1 MAYHQVRDILE
12 QVRQFHRDFRNA
24 LLESESQQHAMDVE
38 ALIELARDEE
48 RADEA
53 CLARY
58 GSDAGANILDTWI
71 QYVPDEGV
79 LRAIREAEVSPGM
92 ELNEII
98 QKKIEFDDALVQ
110 LYARLAEQVSGQRL
124 QEALRSLHDLTVRRR
139 EQDAW
144 KLVDVHDE

>member
-1 MAYHQVRDILE
+1 MAYHQVRDIFE
-12 QVRQFHRDFRNA
+12 QVRKFHREFRNA
-24 LLESESQQHAMDVE
+24 LLESEPHQHDLDVE

-58 GSDAGANILDTWI
+58 SSDAEPNILDTWI

-79 LRAIREAEVSPGM
+79 VRTIQEAEVSPGM
-92 ELNEII
+92 DLNEII
-98 QKKIEFDDALVQ
+98 EKKIEFDDALVQ
-110 LYARLAEQVSGQRL
+110 LYAQLGDQVSGPRL
-124 QEALRSLHDLTVRRR
+124 QEAFRSLHDLTVRRR

-144 KLVDVHDE
+144 KLLDTHGK